1 MNLTNTDHADSP
13 PAGPSPFSLEAVAM
27 GTLLSLCI
35 ALGSPYGNMV
45 IRGSY
50 MSIDFSTGG
59 ALFFF
64 FVLTGGSMPCSVG

>member
-1 MNLTNTDHADSP
+1 
-13 PAGPSPFSLEAVAM
+13 M
-27 GTLLSLCI
+27 GTLLSQCI

-59 ALFFF
+59 ALFLFF
-64 FVLTGGSMPCSVG
+64 ILTGGSMPCSVC